1 MKVINIVGSLGIGG
15 VQIYL
20 LHLSKLDNKNGINRE
35 ILTLYNNNGLLQK
48 RFWDNGVK
56 INYCPV
62 IPIDQ
67 GWRPYSLWK
76 KIRKFGSLIFPFK
89 LFLELKRISPDI
101 IIIDEPVKLITQLW
115 VARLL
120 NIPVI
125 WVIHAERSL
134 IRGKNIFKWSYKFFL
149 KDNLRIISDS
159 KYVLKKNIGYLKND
173 KSINFDKIPIVHATS
188 DLTKFL
194 SINIQYSAKTD
205 SFKNPYIQFGTIG
218 RLNWAKGFDRL
229 IYALS
234 KLKNRVPNF
243 HLKIAGDGP
252 YKNILENMIDENN
265 LRPNIKILGE
275 LDYNE
280 IPKFLGGLNIYV
292 QPSVSEGSPIT
303 LKEAMASGLPILA
316 SDAGGIPEIIEHNV
330 TGLIFKKDN
339 IEDLEIGLLNILN
352 LNYEQRKE
360 IGCMAREKAKKMF
373 DIEKTS
379 KKLLSIYNTTIEK
392 R

>member
-20 LHLSKLDNKNGINRE
+20 LHLSKFDNKNGINRE
-35 ILTLYNNNGLLQK
+35 VITLYNNDGFLQK
-48 RFWDNGVK
+48 KFWDNGVK

-76 KIRKFGSLIFPFK
+76 KVRKFGSLFFPFK
-89 LFLELKRISPDI
+89 LFLEFKRISPDI

-120 NIPVI
+120 SIPVI

-134 IRGKNIFKWSYKFFL
+134 IRGKNIFKWSYKYFL

-159 KYVLKKNIGYLKND
+159 KYVLKKNIGYLQND

-205 SFKNPYIQFGTIG
+205 SFKDSYIQFGTIG

-252 YKNILENMIDENN
+252 YKNVLETMIEEKQ
-265 LRPNIKILGE
+265 LKTNIQMIGE
-275 LDYNE
+275 LNYNK
-280 IPKFLGGLNIYV
+280 IPKFLEELNIYV
-292 QPSVSEGSPIT
+292 QPSISEGSPIT
-303 LKEAMASGLPILA
+303 IKEAMASGLPVLA
-316 SDAGGIPEIIEHNV
+316 SDAGGIPEIIENNV
-330 TGLIFKKDN
+330 TGFIFNRDDVN
-339 IEDLEIGLLNILN
+339 DLEKGLFKIMN
-352 LNYEQRKE
+352 LGHEQRKK
-360 IGCMAREKAKKMF
+360 IGFRAREKAKNVF

-379 KKLLSIYNTTIEK
+379 KDLLSIYNTILEK
-392 R
+392 K